1 MTEILLDFTGCKYI
15 MKLHDIIKEGFNF
28 PDWYG
33 ENLDAIWDLLRD
45 VSGGP
50 IIKVKIKGIKTMPED
65 LRDYM
70 EEVLD
75 VFEDIHKEIPEMN
88 FEVIS

>member
-1 MTEILLDFTGCKYI
+1 MEEIMLDFTGCKYI
-15 MKLHDIIKEGFNF
+15 MKLHDIIQEGFNF

-33 ENLDAIWDLLRD
+33 RNLDALWDLLRD
-45 VSGGP
+45 YSGGP
-50 IIKVKIKGIKTMPED
+50 IIIVRIKGIETMPKD

-75 VFEDIHKEIPEMN
+75 VFSDIRKEVPEIY
-88 FEVIS
+88 FEIIS